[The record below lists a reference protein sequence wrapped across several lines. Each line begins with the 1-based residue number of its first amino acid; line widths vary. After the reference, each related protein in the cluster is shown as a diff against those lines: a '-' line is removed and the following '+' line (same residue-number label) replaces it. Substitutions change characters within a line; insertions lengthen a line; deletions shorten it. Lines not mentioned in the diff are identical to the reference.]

1 MKLYPTT
8 MSTRR
13 LGCARQMT
21 CAAAL
26 LLCRALVIIAL
37 SERLLAVGAGSG
49 GGSGGSGGAGGSIGN
64 NVDSEDPEFTDVI
77 DNITVPAGRNV
88 KLACSVKNLGSYK
101 VAWMHFEQS
110 AILTVHNHVIT
121 RNPRISVTH
130 DKHDKHRTWF
140 LHINNIQ
147 EEDKGRY
154 MCQINTVTAK
164 TQYGFVKVVVP
175 PNIDDALTSSDVIV
189 REGDNVTLRCK
200 AKGSPEPSIRWRRDD
215 GNKIVINKTMEV
227 LEVDGEAL
235 ELERI
240 SRLHM
245 GAYLCIA
252 TNGVP
257 PSVSKRIK
265 VSVDFSPM
273 VWIPHQLVGIPM
285 YFNVT
290 LECFIEANPTSL
302 NYWTREN
309 DQMITESAKYKTE
322 TLPGNPSYKATM
334 RLTITNIQKSDYGS
348 YKCVAKNPRGEMDG
362 TIKLYMSSPPTTL
375 PPPTTTTTRRTTIA
389 PAWDSFSTPIYGMMP
404 TNSVIVIDKMGT
416 KYQSNLNEIG
426 KSEQK
431 LTGEN
436 PKGYDWSKDKSAA
449 ARMQLW
455 LPHAACGNSNK
466 LTYAQRICCNY
477 AMLIAL
483 LGMLLTTW
491 LQTAMIGTTIIMTA
505 TKTTAK
511 EAVVA
516 AIVDAASATA
526 ADSATNRK
534 AVSASTTAITKET
547 ATTTATA
554 TPATVVLSAEAFK
567 TIRKEFTTNE
577 HTPLHMHNGTRSI
590 SVAYKQA

>member
-1 MKLYPTT
+1 MKKKKWKLHNKEERVNLY
-8 MSTRR
+8 S
-13 LGCARQMT
+13 
-21 CAAAL
+21 
-26 LLCRALVIIAL
+26 
-37 SERLLAVGAGSG
+37 
-49 GGSGGSGGAGGSIGN
+49 
-64 NVDSEDPEFTDVI
+64 VDEDPEFTDVI

-200 AKGSPEPSIRWRRDD
+200 AKGSPEPAIRWKRDD
-215 GNKIVINKTMEV
+215 GNKIVINKTWEV
-227 LEVDGEAL
+227 MEVDGEVL

-285 YFNVT
+285 YFNIT

-309 DQMITESAKYKTE
+309 DQMITESAKYRTE

-334 RLTITNIQKSDYGS
+334 RLYITNVQKSDYGS

-362 TIKLYMSSPPTTL
+362 TIKLYMSSPPTTM
-375 PPPTTTTTRRTTIA
+375 PPPTTTRRTTIA
-389 PAWDSFSTPIYGMMP
+389 PAWDIFSTPIYGIMP
-404 TNSVIVIDKMGT
+404 TNSMIVIDKLGN
-416 KYQSNLNEIG
+416 KYQSNLNEID

-431 LTGEN
+431 LTVDN
-436 PKGYDWSKDKSAA
+436 SKGYDWSNDKSAA
-449 ARMQLW
+449 TTRTQLLLQHSYGSYNNNNIIHNILRM
-455 LPHAACGNSNK
+455 
-466 LTYAQRICCNY
+466 CCNY
-477 AMLIAL
+477 AMLIAFV
-483 LGMLLTTW
+483 GMLLTTW
-491 LQTAMIGTTIIMTA
+491 LQQTAINKVIAIK
-505 TKTTAK
+505 TKTTNT
-511 EAVVA
+511 
-516 AIVDAASATA
+516 IH
-526 ADSATNRK
+526 
-534 AVSASTTAITKET
+534 
-547 ATTTATA
+547 TTTT
-554 TPATVVLSAEAFK
+554 TTVVPVLSAKSYK
-567 TIRKEFTTNE
+567 TIRKELTIENSLM
-577 HTPLHMHNGTRSI
+577 HTQTHNRNCAHSKFI
-590 SVAYKQA
+590 AYKQA